1 MFAGGRAR
9 GVALAG
15 LRFGAGQAY
24 SFFHR
29 EISAGAQRNLARVLL
44 LSAVGARLVASLTN
58 GEIMKKLWLDIA
70 GERPEISD
78 DREMIGFVLRSI
90 AIVCFALSF
99 FALLMGRGTLATFAP
114 MIVAGIATIGWVLA
128 WYPFP
133 KKYID

>member
-1 MFAGGRAR
+1 
-9 GVALAG
+9 
-15 LRFGAGQAY
+15 
-24 SFFHR
+24 
-29 EISAGAQRNLARVLL
+29 
-44 LSAVGARLVASLTN
+44 
-58 GEIMKKLWLDIA
+58 MKKLWLDLA

-90 AIVCFALSF
+90 GIVCFVLSL
-99 FALLMGRGTLATFAP
+99 FALLAGRGSLEIFAP